1 MLKLTAYSAAIV
13 LAVLASSAIAADAYP
28 TRPIRMVDPFSPGG
42 STEAQLRALVPKLT
56 EAWGQPIVIDSRP
69 GAGSALGSQ
78 LVAQAAPDGYTF
90 VFNNVG
96 IVTAPTLSKRP
107 LYDPVKDFAPVI
119 LVSTQPQFIVV
130 HPSMP
135 ATLKE
140 FLQYAKANPG
150 KINFGSSGVGGS
162 SHLSLEYFKMV
173 TGINVVHVPYK
184 GSGPSTTAMVAG
196 EIQLGSFAGNAVLPQ
211 IRAGRIRAL
220 AVTSLKRAAVMPD
233 VPTAAE
239 SGLPGY
245 EVISWGAIF
254 GPARMPAA
262 IVMKVNEQVNAALQT
277 ADVKERFGRI
287 AIDPAGGPPDV
298 LAKLVVSE
306 QRKWSKVIAEAGIPR
321 E

>member
-1 MLKLTAYSAAIV
+1 MLKLPMYLAS
-13 LAVLASSAIAADAYP
+13 AVLIFTACSAIAADVYP

-107 LYDPVKDFAPVI
+107 LYDPVKDFTPVI

-140 FLQYAKANPG
+140 FLQY
-150 KINFGSSGVGGS
+150 
-162 SHLSLEYFKMV
+162 
-173 TGINVVHVPYK
+173 
-184 GSGPSTTAMVAG
+184 
-196 EIQLGSFAGNAVLPQ
+196 
-211 IRAGRIRAL
+211 
-220 AVTSLKRAAVMPD
+220 
-233 VPTAAE
+233 
-239 SGLPGY
+239 
-245 EVISWGAIF
+245 
-254 GPARMPAA
+254 
-262 IVMKVNEQVNAALQT
+262 
-277 ADVKERFGRI
+277 
-287 AIDPAGGPPDV
+287 
-298 LAKLVVSE
+298 
-306 QRKWSKVIAEAGIPR
+306 
-321 E
+321 